1 MPAGRVFIRLAS
13 NGGRKPRQLTESRE
27 MVFATPAAGDM
38 FSTLGGGREVAKVG
52 SVERELDAEKG
63 V

>member
-1 MPAGRVFIRLAS
+1 
-13 NGGRKPRQLTESRE
+13 